1 VLHDWRSRI
10 FLFVCGT
17 YVDDERK
24 KSPVQGDDT
33 ASSSISNVVA
43 VVLTLGLLGVVV
55 LLSLFVM
62 GLIFIFQ
69 SVL

>member
-1 VLHDWRSRI
+1 
-10 FLFVCGT
+10 
-17 YVDDERK
+17 VDDERK
-24 KSPVQGDDT
+24 KTPAQGDDT
-33 ASSSISNVVA
+33 ASRGISNVVA
-43 VVLTLGLLGVVV
+43 VVLTLGILGVVV

>member
-1 VLHDWRSRI
+1 VLHDRSRI

-24 KSPVQGDDT
+24 KSPAQRDDT
-33 ASSSISNVVA
+33 ASPCISNVVA
-43 VVLTLGLLGVVV
+43 VVLTLGILGVVG

>member
-1 VLHDWRSRI
+1 M
-10 FLFVCGT
+10 
-17 YVDDERK
+17 DDERE
-24 KSPVQGDDT
+24 KSPAQGDDT